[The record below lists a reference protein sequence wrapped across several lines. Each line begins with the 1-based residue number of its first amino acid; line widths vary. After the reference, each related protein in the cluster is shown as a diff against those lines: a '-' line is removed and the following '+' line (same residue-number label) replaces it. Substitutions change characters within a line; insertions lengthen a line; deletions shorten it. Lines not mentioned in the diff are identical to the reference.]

1 MPGHYEQEAIKAAAS
16 ALELSPDPADRCRA
30 QFALGKAHLVLY
42 HLHRG
47 PAAGSDAWPEPGGLQ
62 TDAAVTALTTNASPD
77 VSKVGRCLCISCT
90 LSSQLTKQSCTHRA
104 FVLQDEHINEAF

>member
-30 QFALGKAHLVLY
+30 QCALGKAHLALY
-42 HLHRG
+42 QLRLG

-62 TDAAVTALTTNASPD
+62 TDTAVTAPASNASPD
-77 VSKVGRCLCISCT
+77 VSKVGKACA
-90 LSSQLTKQSCTHRA
+90 SQADFHDS
-104 FVLQDEHINEAF
+104 